1 MSNCKPTA
9 VKNKN
14 DIVVDDELIARY
26 LSGEAQPEEAE
37 ALIDWLE
44 DPLNQTY
51 FEKIQATWHV
61 TFPSKRKVLFD
72 KDSAWEVLQHNIHTP
87 SKTSSLSLWYKIAA
101 ALIIGLSAGFFGYY
115 IFQSGSAAKQISV
128 ATLKNA
134 ETVTLPD
141 NSTVVVNRNS
151 TISYPEGFGKF
162 SREVNFSGEGFF
174 SIHGDESK
182 PFIVH
187 TPVAHIKV
195 VGTEFNVSSTRG
207 GLEVDVQKGRVLV
220 YTSTDS
226 VYLDGGQSASLEA
239 GKPINVVNSVDAN
252 QWGYATRKFDFQ
264 DVLLADV
271 FESIEKAYPYTIE
284 VANKDIKN
292 CRLTA
297 SFDHVSAREM
307 LNLIGETL
315 DLTIQENDST
325 FRVEG
330 KGCPWVQ

>member
-1 MSNCKPTA
+1 M
-9 VKNKN
+9 KNKI
-14 DIVVDDELIARY
+14 DIVVNDELIARY

-44 DPLNQTY
+44 DSVNHKH
-51 FEKIQATWHV
+51 FEKIQATWHF
-61 TFPSKRKVLFD
+61 TLPSKGKVSFD
-72 KDSAWEVLQHNIHTP
+72 KDSAWNALQLDMRST
-87 SKTSSLSLWYKIAA
+87 SKGSSLSLWYRVAA
-101 ALIIGLSAGFFGYY
+101 ALIIGLSAVYFGYNL
-115 IFQSGSAAKQISV
+115 FQWKTVAQQISV
-128 ATLKNA
+128 VTQKNT

-151 TISYPEGFGKF
+151 TITYPKGFSKD

-174 SIHGDESK
+174 SVKADVSK
-182 PFIVH
+182 PFVIH
-187 TPVAHIKV
+187 TTVADIKV
-195 VGTEFNVSSTRG
+195 VGTEFNVSSAG
-207 GLEVDVQKGRVLV
+207 SALEVNVQEGRVLV

-226 VYLDGGQSASLEA
+226 VYIEAGHAALLEA
-239 GKPINVVNSVDAN
+239 TKPIKIVNTIDAN

-264 DVLLADV
+264 DVPLADV
-271 FESIEKAYPYTIE
+271 FQSIEKAYPYTIQ
-284 VANKDIKN
+284 VANTDIKN